1 MTKDE
6 CNARERRFAILM
18 IFCTAV
24 FIALKFEG
32 LLADWSWIEVFTPMA
47 ALVVVLIV
55 NQISD
60 SSNG

>member
-1 MTKDE
+1 
-6 CNARERRFAILM
+6 M